1 MNQKSSLRK
10 IPLFV
15 SQALT
20 ANNGK
25 VRFRWKDY
33 RNENRQKVM
42 TLDAGEFIRRFLV
55 HVLPEGFQRI
65 PYYGFMGNRYR
76 KQKLA

>member
-20 ANNGK
+20 ANN
-25 VRFRWKDY
+25 
-33 RNENRQKVM
+33 
-42 TLDAGEFIRRFLV
+42 EFAT
-55 HVLPEGFQRI
+55 
-65 PYYGFMGNRYR
+65 NRYR
-76 KQKLA
+76 NLTDTEI

>member
-20 ANNGK
+20 ANTRK
-25 VRFRWKDY
+25 LHKAAF
-33 RNENRQKVM
+33 
-42 TLDAGEFIRRFLV
+42 AGE
-55 HVLPEGFQRI
+55 I
-65 PYYGFMGNRYR
+65 P
-76 KQKLA
+76 

>member
-20 ANNGK
+20 ANTPLRRLSNTAEALLHDPSARPPYSET
-25 VRFRWKDY
+25 RFNEAARLSDALARIQSKLMGHSG
-33 RNENRQKVM
+33 RN
-42 TLDAGEFIRRFLV
+42 
-55 HVLPEGFQRI
+55 
-65 PYYGFMGNRYR
+65 
-76 KQKLA
+76 

>member
-20 ANNGK
+20 ANN
-25 VRFRWKDY
+25 
-33 RNENRQKVM
+33 
-42 TLDAGEFIRRFLV
+42 DAHDAEYDG
-55 HVLPEGFQRI
+55 Q
-65 PYYGFMGNRYR
+65 
-76 KQKLA
+76 A